1 MMINTKK
8 FAVSMLVTAAI
19 LSTGFVLPG
28 TADAAAAAKPA
39 GCMVKTTRS
48 PAGTQIGAWKC
59 VGTHW
64 QKTTVAARKPYVGL
78 FGLGEP
84 MLKPAKA

>member
-1 MMINTKK
+1 MINTTK
-8 FAVSMLVTAAI
+8 FAVSALVAATI
-19 LSTGFVLPG
+19 LSTGLALPS
-28 TADAAAAAKPA
+28 TANAAAAAKPT
-39 GCMVKTTRS
+39 GCLVKTTRS

-64 QKTTVAARKPYVGL
+64 QKTTVAARKPYIGL

-84 MLKPAKA
+84 MVKPTKA